1 MKYRT
6 EDDYEMIPVT
16 ADRLTKELEKLP
28 EWEQL
33 DDKWI
38 ARQYKF
44 DSYMDGVQF
53 ANQIAEYA
61 EKRQHHPF
69 IAIDYKKVT
78 LKISSWRAKGVT
90 ELDLEMVRDFDEIYE
105 KEKK

>member
-1 MKYRT
+1 
-6 EDDYEMIPVT
+6 MIPVT
-16 ADRLTKELEKLP
+16 ADRLTQELEKLP

-61 EKRQHHPF
+61 EKRQ
-69 IAIDYKKVT
+69 
-78 LKISSWRAKGVT
+78 
-90 ELDLEMVRDFDEIYE
+90 
-105 KEKK
+105 